1 VTVVFLP
8 VSTGPSA
15 VVAPVRRPAP
25 QPLTV
30 TVCPGPADA
39 VVLSVRGEVD
49 MSTGPFLQQALLSHL
64 ADAAPQVTVDLT
76 GVSFLGAAGLA
87 VLVNVKRAAVVAESR
102 LRLVARTRAVLLPL
116 TITGLDGEFDIYPAL
131 ADVPSCSGD

>member
-8 VSTGPSA
+8 VSTGPSSL
-15 VVAPVRRPAP
+15 VAPARRPAAR
-25 QPLTV
+25 PLTV
-30 TVCPGPADA
+30 TVRPGPAEA

-64 ADAAPQVTVDLT
+64 DDAASQVTVDLT

-87 VLVNVKRAAVVAESR
+87 VLVNVKRAAVAAQSR
-102 LRLVARTRAVLLPL
+102 LRLVARTRVVLLPL
-116 TITGLDGEFDIYPAL
+116 TITGLAGEFDIYPAL
-131 ADVPSCSGD
+131 ADVPSCPGD